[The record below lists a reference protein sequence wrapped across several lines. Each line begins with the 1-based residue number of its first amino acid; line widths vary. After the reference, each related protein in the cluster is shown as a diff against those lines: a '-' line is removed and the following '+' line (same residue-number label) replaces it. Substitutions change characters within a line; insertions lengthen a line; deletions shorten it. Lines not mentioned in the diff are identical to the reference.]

1 MPIAA
6 TPVVEMTTPEPT
18 KKRACPPKNCPC
30 EWCGVVF
37 SKSGLGRHYDYWVYS
52 VSPGKPDEKHTP
64 EAIQR
69 MKEIRKD
76 ARRLKGCDKLD
87 PKEIKSRQNKRNYER
102 HKGRHVEKKRA
113 KRMSE
118 MARSMVLKEIAME
131 ISAIST
137 PPPYP
142 TLDVDRDSLV
152 NFPALVYAFLPPP
165 SDVFPAAPTRN
176 LSSWGDHVPGVTEY
190 IALGVKFKQP
200 ELSKWSQR
208 LDQEWNSWGSLSEL
222 AKTKLCFQEMGRALS
237 RIQADVATYEPY
249 AKILGK
255 FGGEE
260 LGDRIKK
267 WEGRA
272 TQLRAQKGRAEELQ
286 LEKEWMITRDDQH
299 LGHENTP
306 NDGGASGSGEGTWS
320 NGRRGGSDSGMSSS
334 GDDTD

>member
-1 MPIAA
+1 MPTAA
-6 TPVVEMTTPEPT
+6 TSVAETTTPEPA

-52 VSPGKPDEKHTP
+52 ASPGKPDEKHTL

-69 MKEIRKD
+69 MREIRKD

-131 ISAIST
+131 ISAISA
-137 PPPYP
+137 PPTYP
-142 TLDVDRDSLV
+142 TLEPDSEALV
-152 NFPALVYAFLPPP
+152 NFPALVYAFLSPP
-165 SDVFPAAPTRN
+165 SDVFAPSPNRN
-176 LSSWGDHVPGVTEY
+176 LSSWGDQLPGATEY
-190 IALGVKFKQP
+190 VALGVKFKQP
-200 ELSKWSQR
+200 DLSKWSQR
-208 LDQEWNSWGSLSEL
+208 LDQEWQNWGSLSEL
-222 AKTKLCFQEMGRALS
+222 EKSKLCFQEIGRALS
-237 RIQADVATYEPY
+237 RSQADAATYKPY
-249 AKILGK
+249 ARILGK
-255 FGGEE
+255 LGGEE
-260 LGDRIKK
+260 LGNRIIK

-286 LEKEWMITRDDQH
+286 LEKEWMATRDDQH
-299 LGHENTP
+299 LSHDNAPTE
-306 NDGGASGSGEGTWS
+306 GGASGSGEGNWD
-320 NGRRGGSDSGMSSS
+320 NGRRGGSDSGTSSS